1 MLYNDSKLDLEYIP
15 MFFLN
20 AMTKSRGISIPVTLL
35 HSGDLPH
42 FWSCGAQVQCP
53 SHV

>member
-1 MLYNDSKLDLEYIP
+1 MLYNDSKLDLEY

-20 AMTKSRGISIPVTLL
+20 ALTKSHGITIPVTLK